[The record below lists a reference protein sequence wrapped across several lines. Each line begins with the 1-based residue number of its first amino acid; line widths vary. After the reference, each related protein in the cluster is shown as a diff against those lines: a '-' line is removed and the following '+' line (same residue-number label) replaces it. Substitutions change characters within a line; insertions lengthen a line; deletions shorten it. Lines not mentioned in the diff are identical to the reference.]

1 MKKEHSVKKLLD
13 ISFTASL
20 LVKGLIAGG
29 EIIIGIAVFF
39 LPPERMTA
47 LISWI
52 SAGELSEDPT
62 DWLMNQLVLFGQSF
76 SVGTQH
82 FAIIYFLSHG
92 IVNLIVVLLLW
103 KKLYE
108 AYPISIVA
116 LCGFIVYQMVE
127 FFIGYSILML
137 LLTALDLFIIV
148 MTVQEYKDM
157 QARENKTPWLSS
169 LFDRLRLH

>member
-1 MKKEHSVKKLLD
+1 MKKEHSIKKLLD

-47 LISWI
+47 LITWI

-92 IVNLIVVLLLW
+92 IVNLVVVLLLW
-103 KKLYE
+103 KKLYG

-116 LCGFIVYQMVE
+116 LSGFIVYQMAE
-127 FFIGYSILML
+127 FFISYSVLML
-137 LLTALDLFIIV
+137 LLTALDLFIII
-148 MTVQEYKDM
+148 MTVSEYRDTQKHDKK
-157 QARENKTPWLSS
+157 APRLGS
-169 LFDRLRLH
+169 LFDRLHLH